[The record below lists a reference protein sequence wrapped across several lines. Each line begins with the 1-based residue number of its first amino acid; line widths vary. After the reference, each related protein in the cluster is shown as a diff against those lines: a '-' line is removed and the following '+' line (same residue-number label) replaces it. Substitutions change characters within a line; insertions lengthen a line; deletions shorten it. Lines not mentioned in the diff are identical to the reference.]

1 MTETELH
8 VNSLSVSLTGSHGK
22 VVALTDVSFKVSP
35 GEVVG
40 LVGESGAGKSMI
52 ARAIANQL
60 PNNADISGSIFMDG
74 IDLLASRTEHTDL
87 NNKVNAALCFQNPRL
102 ALSPTRTIG
111 KQIADRLGKHQN
123 LSNRKMSDDVYELLR
138 RVGIRDPERMY
149 KSFPHELSGGMCQ
162 RAMIALAL
170 ACQSSVLLADE
181 PTTGLDVTLTR
192 EILDLF
198 REMADRDHRQV
209 LVISHDIA
217 AIASICD
224 RLLVLYAGVLVEAG
238 STLDIVQ
245 NPMHPYTRSL
255 IDAVPQLDREITHS
269 LPLAGVMPQLVAI
282 PESCPFLPRCKFSD
296 HECEAEIPPTVIR
309 DQKREVRCF
318 HPSEFT
324 RKKNYNCD
332 HNHAYQF
339 TQKPV
344 DSTTKRKDY
353 SDPIIRLENIRVGYQ
368 SRTHSFSQTV
378 LRDINLT
385 FNRGEV
391 VGIVGESG
399 CGKSTLARTIMGL
412 ISPLEGEVWFRGS
425 NLKNKNRAELRRLRR
440 HMQLVFQDALDS
452 LNPRLPVDEIITDP
466 LRLKKVSRDDK
477 RISVEN
483 IMNKVSLDQGF
494 KKRFPRE
501 LSGGQAQRVGI
512 ARGLVV
518 DPELI
523 IFDEPTSAL
532 DATIQAQVL
541 LLIRSLIE
549 RKDRTY
555 IFITHD
561 LATVLGLCDRVI
573 VMYLGR
579 VVEDGPVNRV
589 FKDPTHPYTQALLAA
604 IPRLLGRTVDDAVKL
619 KRDFEENLE
628 GVGCSLLP
636 RCPISTSLCSQN
648 PELLEVSEG
657 HKVACWQATT

>member
-1 MTETELH
+1 MTGTELY
-8 VNSLSVSLTGSHGK
+8 VDNLSVSLTGSHGK
-22 VVALTDVSFKVSP
+22 VVALTDVSFKVLP

-60 PNNADISGSIFMDG
+60 PNNADISGRIFMDG
-74 IDLLASRTEHTDL
+74 IDLLTSRAEHMDL
-87 NNKVNAALCFQNPRL
+87 HNKVNAALCFQNPRL

-111 KQIADRLGKHQN
+111 KQIADRLSKHKN
-123 LSNRKMSDDVYELLR
+123 LSNKKMYDDVYELLR
-138 RVGIRDPERMY
+138 SVGIRDPERMY

-170 ACQSSVLLADE
+170 ACHSSVLLADE

-198 REMADRDHRQV
+198 RQMADRDHRQV
-209 LVISHDIA
+209 LLISHDIA

-224 RLLVLYAGVLVEAG
+224 RLLVLYAGVLIEAG
-238 STLDIVQ
+238 STLDVVQ

-255 IDAVPQLDREITHS
+255 IDAVPQLNRKITHS
-269 LPLAGVMPQLVAI
+269 TPLAGIMPQLAAR
-282 PESCPFLPRCKFSD
+282 PESCPFLSRCKFSD
-296 HECEAEIPPTVIR
+296 HECEVEIPPIVIR

-318 HPSEFT
+318 HLPQFGGSE
-324 RKKNYNCD
+324 D
-332 HNHAYQF
+332 HIHEYQH
-339 TQKPV
+339 TEQSV
-344 DSTTKRKDY
+344 DSAINRNDC
-353 SDPIIRLENIRVGYQ
+353 SDPIIRLENVRVGYQ

-412 ISPLEGEVWFRGS
+412 ISPLEGEVWFRGF
-425 NLKNKNRAELRRLRR
+425 NLKNKNRTQLRHLRQ

-452 LNPRLPVDEIITDP
+452 LNPRLRVDEIITDP
-466 LRLKKVSRDDK
+466 LRLKKLSREDK
-477 RISVEN
+477 TISVEN
-483 IMNKVSLDQGF
+483 IMNKVRLDQDF

-589 FKDPTHPYTQALLAA
+589 FREPTHPYTQALLAA
-604 IPRLLGRTVDDAVKL
+604 IPRLFGRSADDAVKL
-619 KRDFEENLE
+619 KRDFEENLQ
-628 GVGCSLLP
+628 GAGCSLLP
-636 RCPISTSLCSQN
+636 RCPVSTSVCSQN
-648 PELLEVSEG
+648 PELVEVSEG
-657 HKVACWQATT
+657 HKVACWQVKK